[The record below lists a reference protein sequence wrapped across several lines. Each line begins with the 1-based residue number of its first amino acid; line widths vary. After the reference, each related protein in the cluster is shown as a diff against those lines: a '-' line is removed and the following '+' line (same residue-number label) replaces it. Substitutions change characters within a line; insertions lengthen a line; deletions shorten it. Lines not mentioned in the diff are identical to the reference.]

1 MGTSPTP
8 APPCDPRV
16 ARSRAKLLAAATEI
30 LIETGPSSVT
40 VDAVAERSGVAKS
53 TLYRHW
59 ESRSA
64 LLVDVLRTH
73 RPEVSEPRLDLGF
86 EAALRQQIDHLATQL
101 SDSEWGRTLPA
112 LFALTQ
118 QFPEVADLEECD
130 REEKMASVRTILDLG
145 VAEGRIA
152 PGYDPTLMMTTLV
165 GPIMMCALIRQS
177 DRAHEVAHAA
187 LDAFFALHPPR
198 G

>member
-1 MGTSPTP
+1 
-8 APPCDPRV
+8 
-16 ARSRAKLLAAATEI
+16 
-30 LIETGPSSVT
+30 
-40 VDAVAERSGVAKS
+40 
-53 TLYRHW
+53 
-59 ESRSA
+59 
-64 LLVDVLRTH
+64 
-73 RPEVSEPRLDLGF
+73 
-86 EAALRQQIDHLATQL
+86 L
-101 SDSEWGRTLPA
+101 SDPEWGRILPA

>member
-1 MGTSPTP
+1 MGTLPTP

-73 RPEVSEPRLDLGF
+73 RPAWEPRLRTPGRFAFGLSI
-86 EAALRQQIDHLATQL
+86 AA
-101 SDSEWGRTLPA
+101 
-112 LFALTQ
+112 
-118 QFPEVADLEECD
+118 
-130 REEKMASVRTILDLG
+130 
-145 VAEGRIA
+145 
-152 PGYDPTLMMTTLV
+152 
-165 GPIMMCALIRQS
+165 
-177 DRAHEVAHAA
+177 
-187 LDAFFALHPPR
+187 
-198 G
+198 